1 VNIIYSSLLD
11 TTCGLG
17 EWIWL
22 HWILSVSKFHFL
34 HPETNNKQH
43 ELYITCH
50 RVNIPNSNNIH
61 TVSKWNNQQI
71 FCANNIIHEGKKW
84 IFICVHI
91 VSRPASLVETSLFI
105 FILFIY
111 LFTSFVINDWWS
123 LQGLLPH
130 SQGPLKCL
138 NALCLELRTVNFEH
152 KMAWDFI

>member
-1 VNIIYSSLLD
+1 M
-11 TTCGLG
+11 
-17 EWIWL
+17 

-34 HPETNNKQH
+34 HPETKNHHITH

-91 VSRPASLVETSLFI
+91 VSRPASGVETMQLIYFY
-105 FILFIY
+105 FIY
-111 LFTSFVINDWWS
+111 LFTSFVMNDWWS
-123 LQGLLPH
+123 LQSLLPH

-138 NALCLELRTVNFEH
+138 NALYLELMITVSFEH